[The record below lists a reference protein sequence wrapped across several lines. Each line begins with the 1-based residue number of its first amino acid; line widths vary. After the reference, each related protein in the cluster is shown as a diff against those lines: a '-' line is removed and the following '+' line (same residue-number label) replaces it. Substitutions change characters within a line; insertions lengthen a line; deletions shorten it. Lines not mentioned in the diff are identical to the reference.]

1 MSRSFFILGLICLA
15 GLALRLVLLPSVPH
29 PGIADPNHY
38 YQVGKSLVEGR
49 GFMLDFLWQYNN
61 PPADIVHEMDYWNP
75 LAAVI
80 TAFGFTVFGVNVAAG
95 VLPFAILGAFLP
107 ILAFFAGRQLKLD
120 DESALFAAACTAFLP
135 ELMLHSL
142 RTETTIPATVF
153 VCGAILLINA
163 GVRSQKIGSWL
174 LAGICAGLAYLVR
187 SDAALLLPMLVVT
200 LGVYRIV
207 DLTPQSPLHSD
218 LTPQPPL
225 HSDLTPQPPL
235 LKERGSQIPL
245 PMQWGGVRGGDAP
258 MRWGSTLR
266 RLFGVSS
273 LKIFAYALFSILIAG
288 MVITPWLLRNQ
299 QLFGTPT
306 TPHLSNM
313 FFLTHH
319 DEHFAVDDVF
329 TLETLLANQSIGQL
343 IGKRLFELAAAFK
356 VMVTSLDNFLPIAV
370 WGGLLLLI
378 LRREKDRLLVLAP
391 TLILLFGL
399 LVFYPV
405 LVPMKA
411 QGGSFKKAFL
421 ALIPLLLP
429 LAGYALEIAITD
441 KRLRRGVMLLVV
453 LMIAI
458 FGIDAVR
465 LDMQFVRDYMAYTE
479 NILDTLE
486 DLPDVTG
493 DGTVRLMNQD
503 PFMMSF
509 YGVQSVMTPRD
520 DREAVLTIARKYQID
535 YLLVPTARPELD
547 AVVWFQTE
555 TDSRFQHVINV
566 SRSNLQIYRF
576 VFDS

>member
-1 MSRSFFILGLICLA
+1 MSRPIFLLGMICLA
-15 GLALRLVLLPSVPH
+15 ALIVRLALLPSVPH

-38 YQVGKSLVEGR
+38 YQVGQSLVAGR
-49 GFMLDFLWQYNN
+49 GFTIDFIWQYNN

-80 TAFGFTVFGVNVAAG
+80 TAAGFKLFGVNVAAG

-107 ILAFFAGRQLKLD
+107 IVTFFAARQLKLEN
-120 DESALFAAACTAFLP
+120 ESALFAAACTAFLP

-142 RTETTIPATVF
+142 RTETTIPAALLQCAT
-153 VCGAILLINA
+153 ILLVVH
-163 GVRSQKIGSWL
+163 GLRSQTLWAWL
-174 LAGICAGLAYLVR
+174 LAGICGGLAYLVR

-200 LGVYRIV
+200 LGIYKIINVILQPPV
-207 DLTPQSPLHSD
+207 HSD

-225 HSDLTPQPPL
+225 QTRPHPPTPSPNM
-235 LKERGSQIPL
+235 ERGS
-245 PMQWGGVRGGDAP
+245 
-258 MRWGSTLR
+258 
-266 RLFGVSS
+266 
-273 LKIFAYALFSILIAG
+273 KILVFALLSIVVAG
-288 MVITPWLLRNQ
+288 MVITPWLIRNQ

-306 TPHLSNM
+306 TPHLSYM

-319 DEHFAVDDVF
+319 DDHFAYDDGF
-329 TLETLLANQSIGQL
+329 TLETLFASQTLGQ
-343 IGKRLFELAAAFK
+343 IVGKRLFELAAAFK

-378 LRREKDRLLVLAP
+378 VRREKERLLTLAP
-391 TLILLFGL
+391 TLILLLGL

-411 QGGSFKKAFL
+411 QGGSFKKAYL
-421 ALIPLLLP
+421 ALIPVLLP
-429 LAGYALEIAITD
+429 LAGYALEIAIQD
-441 KRLRRGVMLLVV
+441 KRLRRGIMILVV

-458 FGIDAVR
+458 FSIDAVR
-465 LDMQFVRDYMAYTE
+465 LDMQFVRDYLAYTE
-479 NILDTLE
+479 NILDTVD

-493 DGTVRLMNQD
+493 DGMVRLMNQD

-520 DREAVLTIARKYQID
+520 DRDAVFAVAQKYQID

-566 SRSNLQIYRF
+566 PRSNLQIYTF
-576 VFDS
+576 VLNP